1 MQFADITLVAKFLG
15 HSKIEE
21 TLNTYSHMFKNKL
34 NNIVSI
40 IDNLNSN
47 SQIENDSI
55 DTNEDY
61 NTDKDNDELSL

>member
-1 MQFADITLVAKFLG
+1 
-15 HSKIEE
+15 
-21 TLNTYSHMFKNKL
+21 MFKNKL

-55 DTNEDY
+55 DTSEDY